1 MVVVCTTT
9 AYMGCVP
16 PKITN
21 SFNVVPNSVDLGE
34 EVERRDAADTGQDP
48 VELGDVA
55 DALAVHHLR
64 QRL

>member
-1 MVVVCTTT
+1 
-9 AYMGCVP
+9 MGCVP